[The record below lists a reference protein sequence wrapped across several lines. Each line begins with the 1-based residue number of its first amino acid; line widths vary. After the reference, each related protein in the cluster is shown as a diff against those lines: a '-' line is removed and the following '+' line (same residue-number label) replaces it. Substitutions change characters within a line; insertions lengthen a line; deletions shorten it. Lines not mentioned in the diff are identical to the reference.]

1 MPDLNDLS
9 AALKMV
15 SGLSSTARPG
25 MLWPGFRPAG
35 IPLVVWDGTQTT
47 LFQSAAAPGSD
58 WQAAPQG
65 WTLPLRHPALVANT
79 AVTLEGGIEAAALLL
94 EGPHAM
100 TTPELAALIVHEAFH
115 VYQSTTHRPERWQAN
130 ELAVFGYP
138 LTAPVL
144 AARRLE
150 TLALN
155 AALDDAQGWQ
165 GHAAEAL
172 HWRTRRFTQL
182 NAAQI
187 ELERGLERL
196 EGLAQFVEWKVSG
209 AIPRLP
215 LPDFAPEAVRQ
226 RCYGTGAALAL
237 LLERSGEWQA
247 AFMDGDLSLDE
258 LLSERLAGWSPEPLN
273 PELVAAAQ
281 TGAAL
286 DAEQVH
292 SARGRAMQDVLTRP
306 GPRLSLESASPIWP
320 QGFDPLNISDLGGG
334 HVLHRRYLKFG
345 NAQVSGETLGQA
357 VLTRAAGEHPL
368 EHGFSVVLLTGLTL
382 PRLNDARLQSEA
394 GAIRFEAQGLQLQ
407 ISGTAEVQA
416 RPDGWTI
423 RLP

>member
-1 MPDLNDLS
+1 MPNLNDLT
-9 AALKMV
+9 AALKM
-15 SGLSSTARPG
+15 ARELPG
-25 MLWPGFRPAG
+25 MLWPDFRPAG

-47 LFQSAAAPGSD
+47 LFWSGAAPGAN

-79 AVTLEGGIEAAALLL
+79 AVTLEDGTEAAALLL
-94 EGPHAM
+94 DGLPTL

-115 VYQSTTHRPERWQAN
+115 VHQSTHRLERWQAN
-130 ELAVFGYP
+130 EFAVFGYP
-138 LTAPVL
+138 LTPPVL

-155 AALDDAQGWQ
+155 AALEATQGWQ

-172 HWRTRRFTQL
+172 HWRGQRFSHL
-182 NAAQI
+182 NAAQT

-196 EGLAQFVEWKVSG
+196 EGLAQFMEWKVSG
-209 AIPRLP
+209 ARPGLP
-215 LPDFAPEAVRQ
+215 LPDFAPEAIRR

-237 LLERSGEWQA
+237 LLERGGDWQA
-247 AFMDGDLSLDE
+247 AFMDGHLSLDE
-258 LLSERLAGWSPEPLN
+258 LLGERLAGWPPEARN

-281 TGAAL
+281 ADAAL
-286 DAEQVH
+286 DAAQVH
-292 SARGRAMQDVLTRP
+292 SARGRAMQDVLTWP
-306 GPRLSLESASPIWP
+306 GPRLSLESAAPIWP

-345 NAQVSGETLGQA
+345 NAQVSGEALGQA
-357 VLTRAAGEHPL
+357 VLTQAAGEHPL
-368 EHGFSVVLLTGLTL
+368 EHGFSGLILTGLTG
-382 PRLNDARLQSEA
+382 ARLQSEA
-394 GAIRFEAQGLQLQ
+394 GAIQFEAQGLQLR
-407 ISGTAEVQA
+407 ISGTAEVQTGQE
-416 RPDGWTI
+416 GWTI